1 MESSFIALD
10 GELSPRGMCSVA
22 ERQQLQRSSDPSM
35 AGHIQHRWR
44 DRDSQKVSWNVMC
57 LLILALRS
65 PLMRSDRHGEILA
78 YLQGF
83 IHPDHLK
90 LHF

>member
-44 DRDSQKVSWNVMC
+44 DGDSHKVSWNVMC

-65 PLMRSDRHGEILA
+65 PLMRFDRQGEI
-78 YLQGF
+78 QGF